1 MVKAT
6 RGGFSMQ
13 QYMLLIHSPEGY
25 WDALSDED
33 RSAMY
38 EQYFAL
44 SRELRDLG
52 RYVSAHELQPLA
64 TATTVRVRDGE
75 TLVTDGPYA
84 ETKEAL
90 GGYYLIE
97 AESLEDA
104 AQWAARIPSASYGAV
119 EVRPVVMREA
129 EVGA

>member
-1 MVKAT
+1 MQ
-6 RGGFSMQ
+6 Q

-25 WDALSDED
+25 WDALSDEERNATYD
-33 RSAMY
+33 
-38 EQYFAL
+38 EYFAF
-44 SRELRDLG
+44 SRELQDQG
-52 RYVSAHELQPLA
+52 RYIAGQELQPVA
-64 TATTVRVRDGE
+64 TAASVRVRDGA
-75 TLVTDGPYA
+75 TLVTDDPYL

-97 AESLEDA
+97 ADSLDEA
-104 AQWAARIPSASYGAV
+104 ATWAAKIPSARYGVV